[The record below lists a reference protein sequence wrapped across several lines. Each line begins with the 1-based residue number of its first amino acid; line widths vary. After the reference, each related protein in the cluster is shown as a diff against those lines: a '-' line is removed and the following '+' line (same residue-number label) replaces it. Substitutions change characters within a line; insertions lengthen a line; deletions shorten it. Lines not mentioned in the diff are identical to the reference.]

1 MPAIKVPLF
10 GLTSEI
16 SGIYEGFILILKQ
29 KPSFCSMVHNALMN
43 LWFYEWEWWW
53 HLDVMILEV
62 YSNPYNSVKAD
73 ADLKVSADDNV
84 CSDTKIDKFV
94 HPLACRNSWDV
105 LVCPTRTPAAE
116 VEGYSLPRDPV
127 MNQTVF
133 CRRLRCLWEPSGC
146 NSCQKMIILAKRH
159 LVPSHKP
166 SCA

>member
-84 CSDTKIDKFV
+84 CSDT
-94 HPLACRNSWDV
+94 N
-105 LVCPTRTPAAE
+105 
-116 VEGYSLPRDPV
+116 
-127 MNQTVF
+127 
-133 CRRLRCLWEPSGC
+133 
-146 NSCQKMIILAKRH
+146 
-159 LVPSHKP
+159 
-166 SCA
+166 